1 MKAIEEKYQ
10 EMKKRVLEI
19 GRGYVKEVDY
29 SKPRSIAEY
38 IDPELKEGSEDEK
51 IRTTLIDYFIKTKE
65 EVCQETFFEI
75 PIDNIIAWLEKQKI
89 SEATA
94 KSVDKMV
101 AEFADTKE
109 ECTNSKPVNCQIRS
123 YKQGI
128 TDALRAFS
136 LDRETVQDALST
148 ENEKGKIEPKF
159 HEGDWIT
166 CEELNTAKIIS
177 IDGVDADRYEVEC
190 IDGTKGFPHV
200 DYVDRNFHLWTINDA
215 KDGDVLATKK
225 GNPFIYDKDRYNNGL
240 AYYYAG
246 LDVNKELTLK
256 SPHHMLA
263 HFGELRSVSP
273 ATKEQRD
280 ILMKA
285 MADAGYTFDFE
296 KKELKLKELTNQEE
310 TKPSNQETSE
320 WSKDDAEILSMLI
333 ELVESKEESMEVKVE
348 LISWLKD
355 LKKRVQSQPKQEWSE
370 DDEEFLNRAIK
381 ATKPMYPITANW
393 LKSLKGHV
401 LSQLKQEWSKED
413 ESLFDLLHH
422 CVCRCISD
430 PYWEYSKRE
439 KVSKEI
445 IPFIEK
451 LKFLRPY
458 KQWKP
463 TQEQLDALKWQL
475 ENINE
480 NSWQYKATEELYN
493 QLNEL

>member
-1 MKAIEEKYQ
+1 MMKTIEEKYQ

-65 EVCQETFFEI
+65 EVCIETFFEI

-89 SEATA
+89 SEAAT
-94 KSVDKMV
+94 KSVNKMV
-101 AEFADTKE
+101 AKFADTKE
-109 ECTNSKPVNCQIRS
+109 ECTNCKPANCQIRS

-128 TDALRAFS
+128 TDALRAFR
-136 LDRETVQDALST
+136 LNGKTFQDALST
-148 ENEKGKIEPKF
+148 ENEKDKIKPKF

-200 DYVDRNFHLWTINDA
+200 DYVDRNFHLWTIEDA
-215 KDGDVLATKK
+215 KDGDVLAEDSCTFIIKK
-225 GNPFIYDKDRYNNGL
+225 LNHDHSAEIYCCLHNNGDFFAQSKL
-240 AYYYAG
+240 VFDDTSTY
-246 LDVNKELTLK
+246 
-256 SPHHMLA
+256 
-263 HFGELRSVSP
+263 P

-280 ILMKA
+280 ILTKA

-296 KKELKLKELTNQEE
+296 KKELKKLVHQEV
-310 TKPSNQETSE
+310 TKVSNQETS
-320 WSKDDAEILSMLI
+320 
-333 ELVESKEESMEVKVE
+333 
-348 LISWLKD
+348 
-355 LKKRVQSQPKQEWSE
+355 EWSE

-451 LKFLRPY
+451 LKVLRPY
-458 KQWKP
+458 KPWKP